1 MGKKN
6 EVIESTDVD
15 QDENSIKSDD
25 ENIMDD
31 LKNIVSNLSKKSK
44 KLLII

>member
-6 EVIESTDVD
+6 EVIENTDVD

-31 LKNIVSNLSKKSK
+31 LKNRY
-44 KLLII
+44 